1 MNKFKSGLAVVSAMA
16 LTLTLNT
23 VVGAK
28 VNIVKADAAIQS
40 QQGVVLRTANFTTKK
55 VLKVPAKPKSTS
67 SSSSSKSSKRGSLS
81 RGGNANSS
89 SSSYYSAPASYT
101 GASSVVSYA
110 YQFLGRPY
118 VYGASGPRAF
128 DCSGFTAYVYS
139 AFGVYLP
146 HFTVSQSQLGR
157 AVSRGNLS
165 PGDLVFFNTAGY
177 ISHVG
182 IYIGG
187 GQFIHASSGSGRI
200 TISSLSDSY
209 YAARYVCAR
218 RVK

>member
-1 MNKFKSGLAVVSAMA
+1 MNKLKTGLAVVSAMA
-16 LTLTLNT
+16 LTFTLNT
-23 VVGAK
+23 VVGVK
-28 VNIVKADAAIQS
+28 VNTVKADAAIQS
-40 QQGVVLRTANFTTKK
+40 QQGVVLRSTNISTKK
-55 VLKVPAKPKSTS
+55 TLKVPAKPKSTKS
-67 SSSSSKSSKRGSLS
+67 TSSKRSSLS
-81 RGGNANSS
+81 RGGNVNS
-89 SSSYYSAPASYT
+89 SSSYYSAPAAYT
-101 GASSVVSYA
+101 GGSKIVSYA
-110 YQFLGRPY
+110 FEFLGRPY

-146 HFTVSQSQLGR
+146 HYTVSQSQLGR

-200 TISSLSDSY
+200 TVSSLSESY

-218 RVK
+218 RIL

>member
-1 MNKFKSGLAVVSAMA
+1 MNKLKSGLAVASAVA

-23 VVGAK
+23 VVGTK
-28 VNIVKADAAIQS
+28 VNIVKADADIQS
-40 QQGVVLRTANFTTKK
+40 QQGVVLRSTNFATKK
-55 VLKVPAKPKSTS
+55 VLKVPVKPKSTS
-67 SSSSSKSSKRGSLS
+67 SSNSSKRGSLS

-110 YQFLGRPY
+110 YNFLGRPY

-146 HFTVSQSQLGR
+146 HFTVSQSQMGS